1 MKQLR
6 PYSFFLAACFAASS
20 AFAQSAQMA
29 PMLQPG
35 SPNSAPM
42 MMPQQDAPR
51 ALPADLPTT
60 SAAMRTNSM
69 TVLDDKKRLGPND
82 YVSFRVVEDRENE
95 SQRLRVNDNGE
106 LEVPYAGL
114 VPAAGRTC
122 KQIAYAVKAM
132 LEKEYYYNATVIIAV
147 ERLSERAKGRVY
159 VIGSVRGP
167 GPQEIPF
174 DETYT
179 VSKAVIRAGGFS
191 DFANKRK
198 VKLTRKNGEAFEVDL
213 KRVIEQG
220 RSDEDVVLQPDDQV
234 FVPQRLINM

>member
-1 MKQLR
+1 MKIR
-6 PYSFFLAACFAASS
+6 AYSLFLAASFAASA
-20 AFAQSAQMA
+20 AFGQSAQMA
-29 PMLQPG
+29 PSLQG
-35 SPNSAPM
+35 NSNTAPM
-42 MMPQQDAPR
+42 TIPQPDAQR
-51 ALPADLPTT
+51 ALPPDLPTT
-60 SAAMRTNSM
+60 SAANRTNSM

-95 SQRLRVNDNGE
+95 SHRLRVNDNGE

-114 VPAAGRTC
+114 IPAAGRTC
-122 KQIAYAVKAM
+122 KQIAYSVKAA

-147 ERLSERAKGRVY
+147 DRISERSKGRVY

-167 GPQEIPF
+167 GPQEIPP

-179 VSKAVIRAGGFS
+179 ISKAIIRAGGFG

-198 VKLTRKNGEAFEVDL
+198 VKLTRKNGEALEVDL
-213 KRVIEQG
+213 KRIIEQG